1 MTISLALAAFL
12 LVAGPIPAIA
22 QTGAPTGEL
31 RGRVVDQDGLA
42 VPGAAV
48 LLLRPA
54 PDSSGAG
61 LTITGKGGAFTFA
74 KVTPGTYRLVAQL
87 DGFISTERD
96 AVQVSAQSAT
106 EMVLQLV
113 IRPYAETVVVTA
125 SRKEELVRYAPGA
138 ISVQSGN
145 DIQSKPV
152 ANYADVLRSIP
163 GVNVIQFSARDVQFV
178 ARGAASQASNKTLA
192 LVDGRPAYQP
202 YYGMIIWDL
211 LGVDFD
217 DIRHVEVMRG
227 PGSALWGT
235 NALTG
240 VVNIITR
247 DPGDDLGTHVRI
259 GGGSLETA
267 DIALRH
273 SGVRGRTAY
282 KVSTSFFSQG
292 AWERPSSLPD
302 GTPLPVYENQGTK
315 RFSGTARFDFTSSA
329 QTAWRFDAG
338 YATTGGG
345 IVTPVGPQDARPM
358 RQGFGRVQL
367 EHGRTRVGASFDAHY
382 ARSASLLS
390 DDVVTFEYQSGQVEL
405 EHRVAQR
412 RYMIT
417 LAGSGRFHHFDI
429 NVTSG
434 QHSRQELGAVADT
447 QVLLTDAVHLR
458 AGARFDWFSSFGSTV
473 SPRIGLVIEPAI
485 GHTFRA
491 SYNRAYVAPSFLE
504 NFLYFP
510 TATVVSLP
518 TGPFALPF
526 VAVGNDNLAPLK
538 DEAFEVGYTGMIG
551 QRATLSISL
560 YRNTT
565 RGEVTLVPTEFY
577 TPAFPPPNWPLPSE
591 FIGLLP
597 PLPKVLMQSNL
608 GEVVDAGIETSI
620 DMRWSAG
627 LSAFVNHSW
636 QRDPDVADDVPIQVN
651 RPPRHRVN
659 AGISASKGRIFGG
672 LSLSYASRA
681 FWADVQPFA
690 GYTDSYSLVNGTAG
704 VRCTMKRGD
713 GSLALKVVNIGD
725 SEIRQHIFGD
735 ILRRRATLE
744 LRINF

>member
-1 MTISLALAAFL
+1 MILSLTLAAAL
-12 LVAGPIPAIA
+12 LMAGQASAVP
-22 QTGAPTGEL
+22 QTGAPAGEV
-31 RGRVVDQDGLA
+31 RGRVTDQTGLG
-42 VPGAAV
+42 VTGAAIF
-48 LLLRPA
+48 LTPA
-54 PDSSGAG
+54 GTSAARMTFTGTSG
-61 LTITGKGGAFTFA
+61 TFVFA
-74 KVTPGTYRLVAQL
+74 NVTPGAYDIAAQM
-87 DGFISTERD
+87 DGFISSRLNG
-96 AVQVSAQSAT
+96 VQVTSGGAIEVA
-106 EMVLQLV
+106 LQLV
-113 IRPYAETVVVTA
+113 IRPYGETVVVTG
-125 SRKEELVRYAPGA
+125 SRQEELLRWVPAA
-138 ISVQSGN
+138 VSVQGAA
-145 DIQSKPV
+145 DIQAKPV
-152 ANYADVLRSIP
+152 ANYADVLRSTP
-163 GVNVIQFSARDVQFV
+163 GVNVIQFSARDVQLV

-217 DIRHVEVMRG
+217 DIKQVEIMRG

-247 DPGDDLGTHVRI
+247 DPAEDLGTHLRM

-267 DIALRH
+267 DVALRH
-273 SGVRGRTAY
+273 SGVRGRTGY
-282 KVSTSFFSQG
+282 KVSASFFTQKP
-292 AWERPSSLPD
+292 WERSSALPD
-302 GTPLPVYENQGTK
+302 GTPLPSYENQGTN
-315 RFSGTARFDFTSSA
+315 RFAGTARLDFKHSDRT
-329 QTAWRFDAG
+329 TWRFDAG

-405 EHRVAQR
+405 EHRVVR
-412 RYMIT
+412 RRF
-417 LAGSGRFHHFDI
+417 LATFAGIGRFSHFDI
-429 NVTSG
+429 NVTPN

-447 QVLLTDAVHLR
+447 EVLITDAVRLR

-473 SPRIGLVIEPAI
+473 SPRIGVVLEPVE

-491 SYNRAYVAPSFLE
+491 AYNRAYVAPSFLE

-526 VAVGNDNLAPLK
+526 VALGNTELNPLK
-538 DEAFEVGYTGMIG
+538 NEAFEVGYTGVIDR
-551 QRATLSISL
+551 RATVSVSA
-560 YRNTT
+560 YRNKT
-565 RGEVTLVPTEFY
+565 RGEVMLLPTAFY
-577 TPAFPPPNWPLPSE
+577 SPASPPPGWPLPPE
-591 FIGLLP
+591 LLAALP
-597 PLPKVLMQSNL
+597 PLPSVLTQSNL
-608 GEVVDAGIETSI
+608 GEVIDVGLETSI
-620 DMRWSAG
+620 DVQWSPG
-627 LSAFVNHSW
+627 VSTFVNHSI
-636 QRDPDVADDVPIQVN
+636 QADPNVGSDLPFQVN
-651 RPPRHRVN
+651 RPARHRLNAGVN
-659 AGISASKGRIFGG
+659 ASRGRFFGG
-672 LSLSYASRA
+672 VSLSYASRA

-704 VRCTMKRGD
+704 VRFTMKRGD

-735 ILRRRATLE
+735 VLRRRATLE
-744 LRINF
+744 LRVSF